1 MNKSTLIE
9 TLRNETGLAKSK
21 SEQIVDLF
29 FDQISEA
36 LTNGDRVQIRGLFAF
51 EVRKYKGYTGRNPK
65 TGKTVVVPPKK
76 LPFFKCGKELKERV
90 DYKET
95 KTQ

>member
-9 TLRNETGLAKSK
+9 TLRNETGLSKSK
-21 SEQIVDLF
+21 SEQVVDLF
-29 FDQISEA
+29 FDQMSEA
-36 LTNGDRVQIRGLFAF
+36 LTDGDRVQIRGLFAF
-51 EVRKYKGYTGRNPK
+51 EVRKYKGYRGRNPN

-95 KTQ
+95 KRQ